1 MDLSTI
7 LTMAWA
13 QLGNAVDFAEENTL
27 ILLPTGFAVVGMS
40 IGLLKRAIHIG
51 GRRR

>member
-1 MDLSTI
+1 MDVSGL
-7 LTMAWA
+7 LTLAWA
-13 QLGNAVDFAEENTL
+13 QLGEAVTFATENTL
-27 ILLPTGFAVVGMS
+27 ILVPTGFAIVGMS